1 MNQPKEAWGSRLG
14 LVLAMAGNAVGLG
27 NFLRFPIQAVKNG
40 GGAFILP
47 YLLSFILLGIPLLF
61 VEWSTGKFGGI
72 NGFNSPP
79 YILQSIDKRKI
90 WKYIGA
96 LGIFSNIAIA
106 SYYCYIESWTMSY
119 VYHSIIGTF
128 RGMSETGVSNFFDN
142 YLDVKSSTT
151 GIPFEAIIFY
161 ILCLVLNIWILSR
174 GLQKGIEKV
183 AKICMPLLIL
193 FGIFLAIKAFTLK
206 AGKDGAVFD
215 GLVGLNFLW
224 TPQLDSLAN
233 PKVWLA
239 AAGQIFFTLSLG
251 MGCIQCYASYLK
263 KNDDIVVNSLTTGF
277 TNEFCEIVIGSAIII
292 PISIGYFGIDKVVEL
307 ASFGGFGLG
316 FRSLPFLFNQW
327 GAVMGVL
334 AGVAFFGL
342 LFFSGITSSLAMGS
356 PIVAF
361 LKDAFG
367 WERKKSSLAFGFIIL
382 LFGLPTVLFFSQ
394 GVFDQYDYWA
404 GTVSLVVFAMLE
416 MILFSWF
423 LGIPKGWKLIH
434 MGADM
439 KIPVFFKFILKFVT
453 PTLLIIIFLASLLKP
468 KNDDWSLLSF
478 KGWELDNAS
487 IISELRHQGI
497 GPNNEWISDYFY
509 SENQG
514 VVDSIYTYKNRNY
527 IRISADNLSKAY
539 EYKAKHQLMADLNDM
554 VSIGDKLYSGTVI
567 NKVFY
572 IDLSRIALLSLLI
585 FLGILIRI
593 GYVNIKKNYNS
604 SKDFINQIETF
615 DEVSSIK

>member
-27 NFLRFPIQAVKNG
+27 NFLRFPIQAVQNG

-61 VEWSTGKFGGI
+61 IEWSTGRFGGVS
-72 NGFNSPP
+72 GFNSPP
-79 YILQSIDKRKI
+79 YILQSINKRKI

-119 VYHSIIGTF
+119 VYHSFIGTF
-128 RGMSETGVSNFFDN
+128 KGLSEIQVSQFFDN
-142 YLDVKSSTT
+142 YLDIRYSTT
-151 GIPFEAIIFY
+151 GIPFEAVIFY
-161 ILCLVLNIWILSR
+161 VFCLALNIWILSR

-193 FGIFLAIKAFTLK
+193 FGLFLVVKAFTLK
-206 AGKDGAVFD
+206 AGQDGAIFD
-215 GLVGLNFLW
+215 GIVGMNFLW
-224 TPQLDSLAN
+224 TPQFDSLAN

-251 MGCIQCYASYLK
+251 MGCIQCYASYLREK
-263 KNDDIVVNSLTTGF
+263 DDLVVNSLTTGF
-277 TNEFCEIVIGSAIII
+277 TNEFCEIIIGSSIII
-292 PISIGYFGIDKVVEL
+292 PISIGYFGIDKVIEL

-316 FRSLPFLFNQW
+316 FRSLPFLFSQW
-327 GAVMGVL
+327 GNVMSVL

-361 LKDAFG
+361 LKDGFG
-367 WERKKSSLAFGFIIL
+367 WGRKKSSLAFGFIIL
-382 LFGLPTVLFFSQ
+382 LFGLPTVFFFSK

-416 MILFSWF
+416 TILFSWV
-423 LGIPKGWKLIH
+423 LGVNKGWKLLH
-434 MGADM
+434 QGAEM
-439 KIPVFFKFILKFVT
+439 QVPRFFKFVLRYIT
-453 PTLLIIIFLASLLKP
+453 PTLLIIIFLSSLVKP

-487 IISELRHQGI
+487 IIGELRHQGV
-497 GPNNEWISDYFY
+497 GPNHAWFSHAFFA
-509 SENQG
+509 ENDG
-514 VVDSIYTYKNRNY
+514 TVDSIYSYNNRNY
-527 IRISADNLSKAY
+527 IRVSGTDSKSY
-539 EYKAKHQLMADLNDM
+539 EYKTNHQLAVAL
-554 VSIGDKLYSGTVI
+554 GDDIKTGDTLYNGNII
-567 NKVFY
+567 NNVFY
-572 IDLSRIALLSLLI
+572 IDISRISLLVLLFFIALLIKMGYTNIRKNNENI
-585 FLGILIRI
+585 FQANLR
-593 GYVNIKKNYNS
+593 S
-604 SKDFINQIETF
+604 
-615 DEVSSIK
+615 

>member
-27 NFLRFPIQAVKNG
+27 NFLRFPIQAVQNG

-61 VEWSTGKFGGI
+61 IEWSTGRFGGVS
-72 NGFNSPP
+72 GFNSPP
-79 YILQSIDKRKI
+79 YILQTINKRKI

-119 VYHSIIGTF
+119 VYHSFIGTF
-128 RGMSETGVSNFFDN
+128 KGLSEIQVSQFFDN
-142 YLDVKSSTT
+142 YLDIRYSTT
-151 GIPFEAIIFY
+151 GIPYEAVIFY
-161 ILCLVLNIWILSR
+161 VFCLALNIWILSR

-193 FGIFLAIKAFTLK
+193 FGLFLVVKAFTLK
-206 AGKDGAVFD
+206 AGQDGAIFD
-215 GLVGLNFLW
+215 GIVGMNFLW
-224 TPQLDSLAN
+224 TPQFDSLAN

-251 MGCIQCYASYLK
+251 MGCIQCYASYLREK
-263 KNDDIVVNSLTTGF
+263 DDLVVNSLTTGF
-277 TNEFCEIVIGSAIII
+277 TNEFCEIIIGSSIII
-292 PISIGYFGIDKVVEL
+292 PISIGYFGIDKVIEL

-316 FRSLPFLFNQW
+316 FRSLPFLFSQW
-327 GAVMGVL
+327 GNVMSVL

-361 LKDAFG
+361 LKDGFG
-367 WERKKSSLAFGFIIL
+367 WGRKKSSLAFGFIIL
-382 LFGLPTVLFFSQ
+382 LFGLPTVFFFSK

-416 MILFSWF
+416 TILFSWV
-423 LGIPKGWKLIH
+423 LGVNKGWKLLH
-434 MGADM
+434 QGAEM
-439 KIPVFFKFILKFVT
+439 QVPRFFKFVLRYIT
-453 PTLLIIIFLASLLKP
+453 PSLLIIIFLSSLVKP

-487 IISELRHQGI
+487 IIGELRHQGV
-497 GPNNEWISDYFY
+497 GPNHAWFSHAFFA
-509 SENQG
+509 ENDG
-514 VVDSIYTYKNRNY
+514 TVDSIYSYNNRNY
-527 IRISADNLSKAY
+527 IRVSGTDSKSY
-539 EYKAKHQLMADLNDM
+539 EYKTNHQLAVAL
-554 VSIGDKLYSGTVI
+554 GDDIKTGDTLYNGNII
-567 NKVFY
+567 NNVFY
-572 IDLSRIALLSLLI
+572 IDISRISLLVLLFFIALLIKMGYTNIRKNNENI
-585 FLGILIRI
+585 FQANLR
-593 GYVNIKKNYNS
+593 S
-604 SKDFINQIETF
+604 
-615 DEVSSIK
+615 

>member
-1 MNQPKEAWGSRLG
+1 MMNQPKEAWGSRLG

-27 NFLRFPIQAVKNG
+27 NFLRFPIQAVQNG

-61 VEWSTGKFGGI
+61 IEWSTGRFGGVS
-72 NGFNSPP
+72 GFNSPP
-79 YILQSIDKRKI
+79 YILQSINKRKI

-119 VYHSIIGTF
+119 VYHSFIGTF
-128 RGMSETGVSNFFDN
+128 KGLSEIQVSQFFDN
-142 YLDVKSSTT
+142 YLDIRYSTT
-151 GIPFEAIIFY
+151 GIPFEAVIFY
-161 ILCLVLNIWILSR
+161 VFCLALNIWILSR

-193 FGIFLAIKAFTLK
+193 FGLFLVVKAFTLK
-206 AGKDGAVFD
+206 AGQDGAIFD
-215 GLVGLNFLW
+215 GIVGMNFLW
-224 TPQLDSLAN
+224 TPQFDSLAN

-251 MGCIQCYASYLK
+251 MGCIQCYASYLREK
-263 KNDDIVVNSLTTGF
+263 DDLVVNSLTTGF
-277 TNEFCEIVIGSAIII
+277 TNEFCEIIIGSSIII
-292 PISIGYFGIDKVVEL
+292 PISIGYFGIDKVIEL

-316 FRSLPFLFNQW
+316 FRSLPFLFSQW
-327 GAVMGVL
+327 GNVMSVL

-361 LKDAFG
+361 LKDGFG
-367 WERKKSSLAFGFIIL
+367 WGRKKSSLAFGFIIL
-382 LFGLPTVLFFSQ
+382 LFGLPTVFFFSK

-416 MILFSWF
+416 TILFSWV
-423 LGIPKGWKLIH
+423 LGVNKGWKLLH
-434 MGADM
+434 QGAEM
-439 KIPVFFKFILKFVT
+439 QVPRFFKFVLRYIT
-453 PTLLIIIFLASLLKP
+453 PTLLIIIFLSSLVKP

-487 IISELRHQGI
+487 IIGELRHQGV
-497 GPNNEWISDYFY
+497 GPNHAWFSHAFFA
-509 SENQG
+509 ENDG
-514 VVDSIYTYKNRNY
+514 TVDSIYSYNNRNY
-527 IRISADNLSKAY
+527 IRVSGTDSKSY
-539 EYKAKHQLMADLNDM
+539 EYKTNHQLAVAL
-554 VSIGDKLYSGTVI
+554 GDDIKTGDTLYNGNII
-567 NKVFY
+567 NNVFY
-572 IDLSRIALLSLLI
+572 IDISRISLLVLLFFIALLIKMGYTNIRKNNENI
-585 FLGILIRI
+585 FQANLR
-593 GYVNIKKNYNS
+593 S
-604 SKDFINQIETF
+604 
-615 DEVSSIK
+615 

>member
-27 NFLRFPIQAVKNG
+27 NFLRFPIQAVQNG

-61 VEWSTGKFGGI
+61 IEWSTGRFGGVS
-72 NGFNSPP
+72 GFNSPP
-79 YILQSIDKRKI
+79 YILQTINKRKI

-119 VYHSIIGTF
+119 VYHSFIGTF
-128 RGMSETGVSNFFDN
+128 KGLSEIQVSQFFDN
-142 YLDVKSSTT
+142 YLDIRYSTT
-151 GIPFEAIIFY
+151 GIPYEAVIFY
-161 ILCLVLNIWILSR
+161 VFCLALNIWILSR

-193 FGIFLAIKAFTLK
+193 FGLFLVVKAFTLK
-206 AGKDGAVFD
+206 AGHDGAIYD
-215 GLVGLNFLW
+215 GIVGMNFLW
-224 TPQLDSLAN
+224 TPQFDSLAN

-251 MGCIQCYASYLK
+251 MGCIQCYASYLREK
-263 KNDDIVVNSLTTGF
+263 DDLVVNSLTTGF
-277 TNEFCEIVIGSAIII
+277 TNEFCEIIIGSSIII
-292 PISIGYFGIDKVVEL
+292 PISIGYFGIDKVIEL

-316 FRSLPFLFNQW
+316 FRSLPFLFSQW
-327 GAVMGVL
+327 GNVMSVL

-361 LKDAFG
+361 LKDGFG
-367 WERKKSSLAFGFIIL
+367 WGRKKSSLAFGFIIL
-382 LFGLPTVLFFSQ
+382 LFGLPTVFFFSK

-416 MILFSWF
+416 TILFSWV
-423 LGIPKGWKLIH
+423 LGVNKGWKLLH
-434 MGADM
+434 QGAEM
-439 KIPVFFKFILKFVT
+439 QVPRFFKFVLRYIT
-453 PTLLIIIFLASLLKP
+453 PSLLIIIFLSSLVKP

-487 IISELRHQGI
+487 IIGELRHQGV
-497 GPNNEWISDYFY
+497 GPNHAWFSHAFFA
-509 SENQG
+509 ENDG
-514 VVDSIYTYKNRNY
+514 TVDSIYSYNNRNY
-527 IRISADNLSKAY
+527 IRVSGTDSKSY
-539 EYKAKHQLMADLNDM
+539 EYKTNHQLAVAL
-554 VSIGDKLYSGTVI
+554 GDDIKTGDILYKGNIV
-567 NKVFY
+567 NNVFY
-572 IDLSRIALLSLLI
+572 IDISRISLLVLLFFIALLI
-585 FLGILIRI
+585 KI
-593 GYVNIKKNYNS
+593 GYTNIRKNNENIFQANLRS
-604 SKDFINQIETF
+604 
-615 DEVSSIK
+615 